1 MPGTKNDSYCDIYRR
16 EDKNMD
22 INVLVTAIESSSD
35 GILISDDKGNITYV
49 NPAYESTTGLKKK
62 DIINRNLQ
70 DLLKENIINKSA
82 CLSVLEDGVP
92 VSLIHKYVTGKSA
105 LTTANAIYDNTK
117 SLVGVVCNTRNITE
131 LINLRNELNET
142 KMLAKRYTNEIK
154 ILREQAL
161 RHEGF
166 IFASSNMGE
175 TIKLASKAAKFDSTI
190 LIHGESGT
198 GKEVLAEFIHN
209 ESPRKDKAFIK
220 VNCAAI
226 PEGLFESELF
236 GYMGGS
242 FTGASKDGKPGMFEL
257 ANKGTILLDEIG
269 DLPLPLQSKLLRVIQ
284 EMEVYRVGA
293 ETPTSLDVRVIA
305 ATNIDLEKEVKEKKF
320 REDLFFRLNVIPITI
335 PPLRQRSEDISKLIE
350 FFLEKLN
357 RKYKKTISITEE
369 SMNALDS
376 HTWPG
381 NVRELKNLVEY
392 LFIMNNSEEINIE
405 QLPPQ
410 IITQQL
416 HNKFSEEELGDI
428 PKLNYMLELYEKS
441 LIVSTLKNYPSIRQS
456 ALALGVHY
464 STLSRKIKKYNI
476 DYNEP
481 L

>member
-1 MPGTKNDSYCDIYRR
+1 
-16 EDKNMD
+16 MD
-22 INVLVTAIESSSD
+22 IDILVTAMEYSSD
-35 GILISDDKGNITYV
+35 GVLISDAKGNVTYV
-49 NPAYESTTGLKKK
+49 NPAYESTTGLKKE
-62 DIINRNLQ
+62 DIVNKNLR
-70 DLLKENIINKSA
+70 DLLKEKIINKSA
-82 CLSVLEDGVP
+82 SLSVLEDGAP

-105 LTTANAIYDNTK
+105 LTTANPIYDNEDV
-117 SLVGVVCNTRNITE
+117 LLGVVCNTRNITD
-131 LINLRNELNET
+131 LMDLRNELNET
-142 KMLAKRYTNEIK
+142 KMLAKKYTNEIK
-154 ILREQAL
+154 VLRQQAL
-161 RHEGF
+161 KQEGF
-166 IFASSNMGE
+166 IFTSKNMRK
-175 TIKLASKAAKFDSTI
+175 TIELALKAAEFNSTI

-198 GKEVLAEFIHN
+198 GKELLGEYIHN
-209 ESPRKDKAFIK
+209 KSPRKDEAFIK

-236 GYMGGS
+236 GYTGGS
-242 FTGASKDGKPGMFEL
+242 FTGATKEGKPGMFEL
-257 ANKGTILLDEIG
+257 ANNGTILLDEIG

-293 ETPTSLDVRVIA
+293 ETPTSLDVRILA
-305 ATNIDLEKEVKEKKF
+305 ATNLDLEKEVREKRF

-335 PPLRQRSEDISKLIE
+335 PPLRERTEDVPKLIE

-357 RKYKKTISITEE
+357 RKYKKTISITAEAMDLLE
-369 SMNALDS
+369 S

-392 LFIMNNSEEINIE
+392 LFIMNNSDEINME
-405 QLPPQ
+405 HLPTQ

-416 HNKFSEEELGDI
+416 HEKFTGEGLGDT

-441 LIVSTLKNYPSIRQS
+441 LIVSTLDNYSSIRQA
-456 ALALGVHY
+456 ALALGIHY

-481 L
+481 V